1 MSRGWA
7 EASAPNATAKR
18 GESEIS
24 TRAQLTMRDPSAPKT
39 IPSSS
44 RLRMADQNR
53 ACRLLREA
61 IESRVLPPPSR
72 RAAREYEYSVYCIG
86 VPLVITRATA
96 PDKVGLRGFTCNLI

>member
-44 RLRMADQNR
+44 RLKMADQNR
-53 ACRLLREA
+53 ACRLLRDA
-61 IESRVLPPPSR
+61 IVVPP
-72 RAAREYEYSVYCIG
+72 RA
-86 VPLVITRATA
+86 RAPTA
-96 PDKVGLRGFTCNLI
+96 PRASMTPACRSLSPVRQPLTKWLYV

>member
-61 IESRVLPPPSR
+61 IESVL
-72 RAAREYEYSVYCIG
+72 RAAREYPVG

-96 PDKVGLRGFTCNLI
+96 PDKVGLKFTCNLI

>member
-7 EASAPNATAKR
+7 EAGAPNATAKR

-24 TRAQLTMRDPSAPKT
+24 TRAQLTMSDPSAPKT

-61 IESRVLPPPSR
+61 IVCAAPRSR
-72 RAAREYEYSVYCIG
+72 RAAREYQFVG
-86 VPLVITRATA
+86 VSLVITRATA
-96 PDKVGLRGFTCNLI
+96 PDKVGLNGLYV

>member
-7 EASAPNATAKR
+7 EAGAPNATAKR

-61 IESRVLPPPSR
+61 IESVLPPRLPPR
-72 RAAREYEYSVYCIG
+72 RAAREYAFG

-96 PDKVGLRGFTCNLI
+96 PDKVGLKFTCNLI